1 MSKTFDKE
9 IDFYIGGVKVGGSTI
24 SKSPDDKHL
33 DTQAAEDEFYAIL
46 RKHEASILEEAAD
59 YERSYIIDHL
69 TSEQEPDIDAIE
81 EARFISAQ
89 TRIQD
94 EKEAAELGMTIEEF
108 YKERDAMLDA
118 QYVEDTNVY

>member
-1 MSKTFDKE
+1 MKTN
-9 IDFYIGGVKVGGSTI
+9 Y
-24 SKSPDDKHL
+24 
-33 DTQAAEDEFYAIL
+33 
-46 RKHEASILEEAAD
+46 
-59 YERSYIIDHL
+59 
-69 TSEQEPDIDAIE
+69 SEQEPDLKSIE

-94 EKEAAELGMTIEEF
+94 EKEAKELGMTIEEY